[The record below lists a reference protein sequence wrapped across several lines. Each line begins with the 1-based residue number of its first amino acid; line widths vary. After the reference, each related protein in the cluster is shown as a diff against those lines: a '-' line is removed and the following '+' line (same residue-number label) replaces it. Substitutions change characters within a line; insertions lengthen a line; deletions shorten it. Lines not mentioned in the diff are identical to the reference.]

1 MNANLPPPIYSD
13 DKYDADEAG
22 AFFAG
27 ADDAAAMIDGF
38 PPIWPVA
45 CPNPENTGPAGAG
58 AGAATA
64 GDGET

>member
-13 DKYDADEAG
+13 DKYDADDAG

-38 PPIWPVA
+38 PPI
-45 CPNPENTGPAGAG
+45 
-58 AGAATA
+58 
-64 GDGET
+64 